1 MGCVSQLL
9 SLKALVIW
17 FEQLWF
23 CNLHAQIAHLLKSI
37 IVQACSIIFLRS
49 SFQWVVDRKKSD
61 RNCLG
66 HIWSGTKKF
75 GLFWKH
81 VGKHFSWSLE
91 VIFLQ
96 TILKIHMEVIFPFQY
111 GGHFPLN
118 FFENSYGGHFPL
130 GHFPMEVTFMAL
142 KYLPSEL
149 FLKPN
154 LLYLLEETK
163 PWFFGHGICS
173 LWRLCQFLKKLK
185 PYKCYQEVWKRK
197 YFVRRIL
204 NFLVLL

>member
-1 MGCVSQLL
+1 MILYFFWGKNKIEIVFDIYG
-9 SLKALVIW
+9 V
-17 FEQLWF
+17 
-23 CNLHAQIAHLLKSI
+23 AQ
-37 IVQACSIIFLRS
+37 
-49 SFQWVVDRKKSD
+49 
-61 RNCLG
+61 
-66 HIWSGTKKF
+66 KKF

-142 KYLPSEL
+142 HTRTYIVCSTRRVPRFPSNQKNSRQNS
-149 FLKPN
+149 LK
-154 LLYLLEETK
+154 LYYRVACTY
-163 PWFFGHGICS
+163 
-173 LWRLCQFLKKLK
+173 KLK
-185 PYKCYQEVWKRK
+185 PIPKCKA
-197 YFVRRIL
+197 RRISYTFFFKLATL
-204 NFLVLL
+204 NNRRE